1 MAENPGTSGMINVYA
16 VFVALGLGMAF
27 PYIVIGAFPALV
39 NFLPKPGAWMETFKE
54 LMGYILLG
62 TVVFIMTY
70 ISFGLV
76 VPTMAFLFALWAACW
91 WLGRIPFTATS
102 AAKLRSRTSALAFA
116 AIAGWFCFTLFGDYM
131 EEQFQSRIEQEI
143 ASSEGDAQLVI
154 DEEGDNIYTAQRLE
168 ALLDSGRYV
177 MVDFTADWCLTCKT
191 LEQAVLKTDTVQTAL
206 HERGVVQMVADWT
219 KLDTVIGKQIETE
232 IVKLK
237 TGKQLPIIAFYFP
250 NDRENPR
257 TLVAVYTTAGVL
269 EILKDIPV
277 AGDIARNASTA
288 VGSDQV
294 GDDNADSVYSAQR

>member
-1 MAENPGTSGMINVYA
+1 
-16 VFVALGLGMAF
+16 
-27 PYIVIGAFPALV
+27 
-39 NFLPKPGAWMETFKE
+39 
-54 LMGYILLG
+54 
-62 TVVFIMTY
+62 
-70 ISFGLV
+70 
-76 VPTMAFLFALWAACW
+76 LFALWAACW
-91 WLGRIPFTATS
+91 WIGRIPFTATS
-102 AAKLRSRTSALAFA
+102 IAKLRSRTSALAFA
-116 AIAGWFCFTLFGDYM
+116 AVAGWFCFTLFGDYM